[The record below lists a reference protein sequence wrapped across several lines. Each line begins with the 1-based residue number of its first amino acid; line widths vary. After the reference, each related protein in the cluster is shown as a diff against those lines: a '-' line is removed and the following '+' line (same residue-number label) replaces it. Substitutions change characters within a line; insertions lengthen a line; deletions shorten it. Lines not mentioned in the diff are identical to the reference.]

1 MAVRWRRRAVLGVVG
16 LWGIVAVARATRLVE
31 PPEARPGPEVE
42 PMLQFLRVT
51 IPPDAGYLYV
61 LPGAFAAGDDTGA
74 APRLRY
80 ELFPRTYDD
89 VRLDVPETTVR
100 DTMRARGLRYIVVP
114 DAQQYPPDA
123 WLRQPRD
130 WLKRTQLSD
139 DQYVLTSTDEA

>member
-1 MAVRWRRRAVLGVVG
+1 MAVQWRRRAVLGVLG
-16 LWGIVAVARATRLVE
+16 LWGIVGVARATRLVG
-31 PPEARPGPEVE
+31 PPDARPGPEVE

-61 LPGAFAAGDDTGA
+61 LPGGFGAGDDTGA

-80 ELFPRTYDD
+80 ELFPRRYDD
-89 VRLDVPETTVR
+89 VRADVPETRVQEV
-100 DTMRARGLRYIVVP
+100 MRARRLRYVVVP
-114 DAQQYPPDA
+114 DAQQYPADS

-139 DQYVLTSTDEA
+139 DQYVLTVVA